1 MEEYIVSARKYRPLN
16 FDSVVGQHALTT
28 TLKNAISSGKLA
40 HAYLFCGPRGVGKT
54 TCARIFAKSINC
66 LSPLPNGD
74 ACGQCE
80 SCRAFD
86 EQRSMS
92 IHELDAASNN
102 SVEDIRELCKQV
114 LIPPQV
120 GKYKVFIID
129 EVHMLSPAAFNA
141 FLKTLEEPPS
151 YVIFILATTE
161 KHRILPTI
169 LSRCQVY
176 DFQRMSTQDTID
188 HLHRVAEKEGYE
200 AEPEALNLIAQK
212 ADGGMRDALSIFDQ
226 MVSFTGGRLTYQN
239 VCQSLNVLSTEYYF
253 KLVDFFLSAEVTP
266 CLLLLNE
273 ILQKGFD
280 GGNFVAGLATHLR
293 NLLVARDQSTLKLLE
308 MSEQM
313 QKKYSEQALRCK
325 PRFLYRAIKLCNDCD
340 LSYKTSNN
348 KRLQLEICLIQAA
361 QLNEEESPGAG
372 LGPAK
377 TLNPI
382 FNVQGTQSQ
391 PAPVQPATASTSTT
405 QSSRQYSSAV
415 PTAAP
420 EPSFRYS
427 SQTGTP
433 QSGQP
438 TTATAPLQA
447 NPAEAHN
454 QPVNTQPPVPQT
466 LETHV
471 TMPYIA
477 QSPHTTPAS
486 ESRTSLQT
494 SGTLR
499 KVSFRHIGTKPKAN
513 TPEES
518 TPPVTSI
525 PDKPLQLEEI
535 RVAWQKYV
543 RMMPDSQTAMAQ
555 RMKSMQPAIEGGD
568 SIVVTVGN
576 PQVRDALEA
585 MRPSMEQFMKKEL
598 SNIQVTLQ
606 FQLMEMKQQAA
617 YDKTDHMRTVIKRNH
632 VIDQLISG
640 LELELG

>member
-1 MEEYIVSARKYRPLN
+1 MSARKYRPLT

-28 TLKNAISSGKLA
+28 TLKNAIASGKLA

-92 IHELDAASNN
+92 ISELDAASNN

-188 HLHRVAEKEGYE
+188 HLQRVAQKEGYE
-200 AEPEALNLIAQK
+200 TEPDALNLIAQK

-226 MVSFTGGRLTYQN
+226 MVSFTGGKLTYQN

-253 KLVDFFLSAEVTP
+253 RLVNHFLASEVQP

-280 GGNFVAGLATHLR
+280 GGNFIAGLATHLR
-293 NLLVARDQSTLKLLE
+293 NLLVARDASTLKLLE

-313 QKKYSEQALRCK
+313 QQKYNEQALRCK

-340 LSYKTSNN
+340 LAYRTSNN

-361 QLNEEESPGAG
+361 QLNEEDTPGSG
-372 LGPAK
+372 LGPDK
-377 TLNPI
+377 TLKPI
-382 FNVQGTQSQ
+382 FNAPGAQGSGASAQATGQPVTQGASTQTPQPASYSQPPQASQ
-391 PAPVQPATASTSTT
+391 PAGAVAEPQPSMPLTVPHMPVPAAAPATDS
-405 QSSRQYSSAV
+405 
-415 PTAAP
+415 
-420 EPSFRYS
+420 
-427 SQTGTP
+427 
-433 QSGQP
+433 
-438 TTATAPLQA
+438 
-447 NPAEAHN
+447 
-454 QPVNTQPPVPQT
+454 
-466 LETHV
+466 
-471 TMPYIA
+471 
-477 QSPHTTPAS
+477 TPAKA
-486 ESRTSLQT
+486 
-494 SGTLR
+494 TLR
-499 KVSFRHIGTKPKAN
+499 KVTFKNIGAKKKENPDGEAVRQAD
-513 TPEES
+513 PQ
-518 TPPVTSI
+518 PAI
-525 PDKPLQLEEI
+525 PLELAAM
-535 RVAWQKYV
+535 RVSWQKYV
-543 RMMPDSQTAMAQ
+543 GMLPDSQTAMKQ
-555 RMKSMQPAIEGGD
+555 RMQVMQPTLLDANTIC
-568 SIVVTVGN
+568 VTVSSV
-576 PQVRDALEA
+576 PVRDELESMRPHIEQFIRQDQRNCNARIEFQLVTLEEKGTYSKTGHMEA
-585 MRPSMEQFMKKEL
+585 MVKRS
-598 SNIQVTLQ
+598 SAIG
-606 FQLMEMKQQAA
+606 QLVS
-617 YDKTDHMRTVIKRNH
+617 D
-632 VIDQLISG
+632 
-640 LELELG
+640 LELELR

>member
-1 MEEYIVSARKYRPLN
+1 MEEYIVSARKYRPLT

-28 TLKNAISSGKLA
+28 TLKNAIASGKLA

-92 IHELDAASNN
+92 ISELDAASNN

-176 DFQRMSTQDTID
+176 DFQRMSTQDTIA
-188 HLHRVAEKEGYE
+188 HLQRVAEKEGYE
-200 AEPEALNLIAQK
+200 TEPEALNLIAQK

-226 MVSFTGGRLTYQN
+226 MVSFTGGKLTYQN

-253 KLVDFFLSAEVTP
+253 RLVDHFLSCEVQP

-280 GGNFVAGLATHLR
+280 GGNFIAGLATHLR
-293 NLLVARDQSTLKLLE
+293 NLLVSRDASTLPLLE

-313 QKKYSEQALRCK
+313 QRKYNEQALRCQ
-325 PRFLYRAIKLCNDCD
+325 PRFLYKAIKLCNDCD
-340 LSYKTSNN
+340 QAYKTSNN

-361 QLNEEESPGAG
+361 QLNEEDSPGAG
-372 LGPAK
+372 LCPAK
-377 TLNPI
+377 TLKPI
-382 FNVQGTQSQ
+382 FNAPEAQGQGASTQAASQ
-391 PAPVQPATASTSTT
+391 PAPQGSATPGSHVPSYTPPQQSAQASAQVSEPRPAMPHLTPPASTESAST
-405 QSSRQYSSAV
+405 AG
-415 PTAAP
+415 AGAP
-420 EPSFRYS
+420 AKGS
-427 SQTGTP
+427 
-433 QSGQP
+433 
-438 TTATAPLQA
+438 
-447 NPAEAHN
+447 
-454 QPVNTQPPVPQT
+454 
-466 LETHV
+466 
-471 TMPYIA
+471 
-477 QSPHTTPAS
+477 
-486 ESRTSLQT
+486 
-494 SGTLR
+494 LR
-499 KVSFRHIGTKPKAN
+499 KVTFKNIGSKKKADEQADAQQKA
-513 TPEES
+513 TPL
-518 TPPVTSI
+518 PAI
-525 PDKPLQLEEI
+525 PLQLDSM
-535 RVAWQKYV
+535 RVAWQRYV
-543 RMMPDSQTAMAQ
+543 GMMPDSQTAMKQ
-555 RMKSMQPAIEGGD
+555 RMQAMQPTLLDPDTIC
-568 SIVVTVGN
+568 VTVGSV
-576 PQVRDALEA
+576 PVRDELEA
-585 MRPSMEQFMKKEL
+585 MRPAIEQFIRQDQR
-598 SNIQVTLQ
+598 NCNARIQV
-606 FQLMEMKQQAA
+606 QLVQLEEKGI
-617 YDKTDHMRTVIKRNH
+617 YSKTDHMESMVGRNAA
-632 VIDQLISG
+632 VRQLVG
-640 LELELG
+640 DLELELR